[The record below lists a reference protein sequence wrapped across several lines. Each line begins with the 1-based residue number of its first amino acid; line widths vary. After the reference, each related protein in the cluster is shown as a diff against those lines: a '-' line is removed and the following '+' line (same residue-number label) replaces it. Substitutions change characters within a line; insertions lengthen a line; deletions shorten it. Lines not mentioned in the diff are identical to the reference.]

1 MADKEILINGAE
13 SDQTGESFYDL
24 DQRGGGDGGAGG
36 SDYDAR
42 VSELNWKIESLER
55 EKVEL
60 ASENSES
67 KELIKKLS
75 LEIGELR
82 SDNASKEEKLGEMAR
97 EIERSGE
104 ELKALESVARRA
116 VELETEVSR
125 MQHDLISSMSEGE
138 EANKEAS
145 ELKRALGEK
154 GERVERL
161 EREVESLRKEKLE
174 SEKRVRELER
184 KVGVLEMKEVEEKS
198 KRVRIEEEMRDKI
211 DEKERE
217 IGGFRKKVQEL
228 ETVVAKSGAELE
240 KWVREKLGLEESLRK
255 SDEKAKVTESMMLG
269 LKKEVEEAEKVIS
282 GLKEKAAE
290 AINGSVNGVREFV
303 VEGEKK
309 SGLKLDWP
317 VVAGS
322 TVAIASAAAAAA
334 YVVYARRR

>member
-1 MADKEILINGAE
+1 MADKEIIINGAE

-24 DQRGGGDGGAGG
+24 DQRGGGAGG
-36 SDYDAR
+36 SDYDSR
-42 VSELNWKIESLER
+42 VSELNRKIESLER
-55 EKVEL
+55 ENVQL
-60 ASENSES
+60 VNENSES
-67 KELIKKLS
+67 KERIKKLS

-82 SDNASKEEKLGEMAR
+82 NDNASKKEKLGEMEK

-104 ELKALESVARRA
+104 ELKALGSVARRA

-125 MQHDLISSMSEGE
+125 MQHDLISTMSESE

-145 ELKRALGEK
+145 DLKRALGEK
-154 GERVERL
+154 GERVEGL
-161 EREVESLRKEKLE
+161 EREVESLKKEKLE

-184 KVGVLEMKEVEEKS
+184 KVGILEMKEIEDKS
-198 KRVRIEEEMRDKI
+198 KKVRIEEEMREKI
-211 DEKERE
+211 DEKESE
-217 IGGFRKKVQEL
+217 IDGFRKKVQEL
-228 ETVVAKSGAELE
+228 ESVVVKKGAELE
-240 KWVREKLGLEESLRK
+240 KWMREKLGLEESLK
-255 SDEKAKVTESMMLG
+255 ESDEKAKVTESMMLG

-303 VEGEKK
+303 VEGEKN

-334 YVVYARRR
+334 YVIYARRR

>member
-1 MADKEILINGAE
+1 MADKEIIINGAE

-24 DQRGGGDGGAGG
+24 DQRGGGAGG
-36 SDYDAR
+36 SDYDSR
-42 VSELNWKIESLER
+42 VSELNRKIESLER
-55 EKVEL
+55 ENVQL
-60 ASENSES
+60 VNENSES
-67 KELIKKLS
+67 KERIKKLS

-82 SDNASKEEKLGEMAR
+82 NDNASKKEKLGEMEK

-104 ELKALESVARRA
+104 ELKALGSVARRA

-125 MQHDLISSMSEGE
+125 MQHDLISTMSESE

-145 ELKRALGEK
+145 DLKRALGEK
-154 GERVERL
+154 GERVEGL
-161 EREVESLRKEKLE
+161 EREVESLKKEKLE

-184 KVGVLEMKEVEEKS
+184 KVGVLEMKEIEDKS
-198 KRVRIEEEMRDKI
+198 KKVRIEEEMREKI

-217 IGGFRKKVQEL
+217 IDGFRKKVQEL
-228 ETVVAKSGAELE
+228 ESVVVKKGAELE
-240 KWVREKLGLEESLRK
+240 KWMREKLGLEESLK
-255 SDEKAKVTESMMLG
+255 ESDEKAKVTESMMLG

-303 VEGEKK
+303 VEGEKN

-334 YVVYARRR
+334 YVIYARRR